1 MFLIELVTSEFKAF
15 NLFGLLIVTTATTV
29 PSSHDSTGT
38 VSIERTSV
46 CGGVMMVGLLG
57 GSRVH
62 RCFPYLLQASN
73 QNHLLIPRSMGEERK
88 PLVRAVDMGKRYG
101 DFVALHP
108 LNVEVHSGEF
118 FGVFGPN
125 GAGKST
131 FIKLLTGQLRP
142 SIGQIEILG
151 IDAEDSPQKL
161 KANIGIVP
169 ESESPPSFLTPSEF
183 LQFVAR
189 LRGLD
194 NLEQH
199 VEHWLDWF
207 GLQEKRDTMCK
218 DLSKGQRQKVMLASA
233 FIHKPKLLFLDEPFA
248 NLDPIYQRKCREWL
262 LDHVKDGG
270 TIFLCSHVLEM
281 AERMCNR
288 MAIINHGKVLAAGTV
303 TGLKE
308 KESETLEDVF
318 IRLVGHSIAEA
329 ERNNEEGVPGEEE

>member
-1 MFLIELVTSEFKAF
+1 MLE
-15 NLFGLLIVTTATTV
+15 
-29 PSSHDSTGT
+29 
-38 VSIERTSV
+38 
-46 CGGVMMVGLLG
+46 
-57 GSRVH
+57 
-62 RCFPYLLQASN
+62 ASN
-73 QNHLLIPRSMGEERK
+73 ENPKLVGMPMGEDSH
-88 PLVRAVDMGKRYG
+88 PLVRAIDMGKRYG
-101 DFVALHP
+101 EFVALHP
-108 LNVEVHSGEF
+108 LNVEVYSGEF

-131 FIKLLTGQLRP
+131 FIKLLTGQLQP
-142 SIGQIEILG
+142 SIGQIEVLG
-151 IDAEDSPQKL
+151 VDAKQSPQKL

-169 ESESPPSFLTPSEF
+169 ESESPPSFLTPTEF

-194 NLEQH
+194 NLDKQ
-199 VEHWLDWF
+199 VEYWLDWF

-262 LDHVKDGG
+262 LDHVSRGG

-288 MAIINHGKVLAAGTV
+288 MAIINHGRVLAAGTV
-303 TGLKE
+303 TGLKQS
-308 KESETLEDVF
+308 KDETLEDVF
-318 IRLVGHSIAEA
+318 IRLVGHSIEEV
-329 ERNNEEGVPGEEE
+329 ERHTEEGITSEEE

>member
-1 MFLIELVTSEFKAF
+1 MI
-15 NLFGLLIVTTATTV
+15 
-29 PSSHDSTGT
+29 
-38 VSIERTSV
+38 
-46 CGGVMMVGLLG
+46 
-57 GSRVH
+57 
-62 RCFPYLLQASN
+62 QASN
-73 QNHLLIPRSMGEERK
+73 ENLEFVGQAMGEETQ
-88 PLVRAVDMGKRYG
+88 PLVRAADMGKRYG
-101 DFVALHP
+101 EFVALHP
-108 LNVEVHSGEF
+108 LNVEVYSGEF

-131 FIKLLTGQLRP
+131 FIKLLTGQLQP
-142 SIGQIEILG
+142 SIGQIEVLG
-151 IDAEDSPQKL
+151 VDAKQSPQKL

-169 ESESPPSFLTPSEF
+169 ESESPPSFLTPTEF

-194 NLEQH
+194 NLDEQ
-199 VEHWLDWF
+199 VEYWLDWF

-262 LDHVKDGG
+262 LDHVANGG

-288 MAIINHGKVLAAGTV
+288 MAIINHGRVLAAGTV
-303 TGLKE
+303 SGLKE
-308 KESETLEDVF
+308 SEDETLEDVF
-318 IRLVGHSIAEA
+318 IRLVGHSIEEV
-329 ERNNEEGVPGEEE
+329 ERHTEEGITSEEE

>member
-1 MFLIELVTSEFKAF
+1 MI
-15 NLFGLLIVTTATTV
+15 
-29 PSSHDSTGT
+29 
-38 VSIERTSV
+38 
-46 CGGVMMVGLLG
+46 
-57 GSRVH
+57 
-62 RCFPYLLQASN
+62 QASN
-73 QNHLLIPRSMGEERK
+73 ENLEFVGKAMGEETQ

-101 DFVALHP
+101 EFVALHP
-108 LNVEVHSGEF
+108 LNVEVYSGEF

-131 FIKLLTGQLRP
+131 FIKLLTGQLQP
-142 SIGQIEILG
+142 SIGHIEVLG
-151 IDAEDSPQKL
+151 VDAKQSPQKL

-169 ESESPPSFLTPSEF
+169 ESESPPSFLTPTEF

-194 NLEQH
+194 NLDEQ
-199 VEHWLDWF
+199 VEYWLDWF

-262 LDHVKDGG
+262 LDHVANGG

-288 MAIINHGKVLAAGTV
+288 MAIINHGRVLAAGTV
-303 TGLKE
+303 SGLKE
-308 KESETLEDVF
+308 SEDETLEDVF
-318 IRLVGHSIAEA
+318 IRLVGHSIEEV
-329 ERNNEEGVPGEEE
+329 ERHTEEGITSEEE

>member
-1 MFLIELVTSEFKAF
+1 VI
-15 NLFGLLIVTTATTV
+15 
-29 PSSHDSTGT
+29 
-38 VSIERTSV
+38 
-46 CGGVMMVGLLG
+46 
-57 GSRVH
+57 
-62 RCFPYLLQASN
+62 QASN
-73 QNHLLIPRSMGEERK
+73 ENLEFVGQAMGEETQ

-101 DFVALHP
+101 EFVALHP
-108 LNVEVHSGEF
+108 LNVEVYSGEF

-131 FIKLLTGQLRP
+131 FIKLLTGQLQP
-142 SIGQIEILG
+142 SIGQIEVLG
-151 IDAEDSPQKL
+151 VDAKQSPQKL

-169 ESESPPSFLTPSEF
+169 ESESPPSFLTPTEF

-194 NLEQH
+194 NLDEQ
-199 VEHWLDWF
+199 VEYWLDWF

-262 LDHVKDGG
+262 LDHVANGG

-288 MAIINHGKVLAAGTV
+288 MAIINHGRVLAAGTV
-303 TGLKE
+303 TGLKQSE
-308 KESETLEDVF
+308 DETLEDVF
-318 IRLVGHSIAEA
+318 IRLVGHSIEEV
-329 ERNNEEGVPGEEE
+329 ERHTEEGITSEEE

>member
-1 MFLIELVTSEFKAF
+1 M
-15 NLFGLLIVTTATTV
+15 
-29 PSSHDSTGT
+29 
-38 VSIERTSV
+38 
-46 CGGVMMVGLLG
+46 
-57 GSRVH
+57 
-62 RCFPYLLQASN
+62 LQASN
-73 QNHLLIPRSMGEERK
+73 ENLQLIRECMGDDAQ

-101 DFVALHP
+101 EFVALHP

-131 FIKLLTGQLRP
+131 FIKLLTGQLQP
-142 SIGQIEILG
+142 SIGQIEVLG
-151 IDAEDSPQKL
+151 VDAKQSPQKL

-169 ESESPPSFLTPSEF
+169 ESESPPSFLTPTEF

-189 LRGLD
+189 LRGLED
-194 NLEQH
+194 LDEQ
-199 VEHWLDWF
+199 VEYWLDWF

-262 LDHVKDGG
+262 LDHVANGG

-288 MAIINHGKVLAAGTV
+288 MAIINHGRVLAAGTV
-303 TGLKE
+303 SGLKE
-308 KESETLEDVF
+308 SEDETLEDVF
-318 IRLVGHSIAEA
+318 IRLVGHSIEEV
-329 ERNNEEGVPGEEE
+329 ERHTEEGINAEEE

>member
-1 MFLIELVTSEFKAF
+1 MI
-15 NLFGLLIVTTATTV
+15 
-29 PSSHDSTGT
+29 
-38 VSIERTSV
+38 
-46 CGGVMMVGLLG
+46 
-57 GSRVH
+57 
-62 RCFPYLLQASN
+62 QASN
-73 QNHLLIPRSMGEERK
+73 ENLEFVGQAMGEETQ
-88 PLVRAVDMGKRYG
+88 PLVRAADMGKRYG
-101 DFVALHP
+101 EFVALHP
-108 LNVEVHSGEF
+108 LNVEVYSGEF

-131 FIKLLTGQLRP
+131 FIKLLTGQLQP
-142 SIGQIEILG
+142 SIGQIEVLG
-151 IDAEDSPQKL
+151 VDAKQSPQKL

-169 ESESPPSFLTPSEF
+169 ESESPPSFLTPTEF

-194 NLEQH
+194 NLDEQ
-199 VEHWLDWF
+199 VEYWLDWF

-262 LDHVKDGG
+262 LDHVADGG

-288 MAIINHGKVLAAGTV
+288 MAIINHGRVLAAGTV
-303 TGLKE
+303 SGLKE
-308 KESETLEDVF
+308 SENETLEDVF
-318 IRLVGHSIAEA
+318 IRLVGHSIEEV
-329 ERNNEEGVPGEEE
+329 ERHTEEGITSEEE

>member
-1 MFLIELVTSEFKAF
+1 
-15 NLFGLLIVTTATTV
+15 
-29 PSSHDSTGT
+29 
-38 VSIERTSV
+38 
-46 CGGVMMVGLLG
+46 
-57 GSRVH
+57 
-62 RCFPYLLQASN
+62 
-73 QNHLLIPRSMGEERK
+73 MGEERK

-169 ESESPPSFLTPSEF
+169 ESESPPSFLTPAEF

-194 NLEQH
+194 NLEQN

-288 MAIINHGKVLAAGTV
+288 MAIINNGKVLAAGTV

-308 KESETLEDVF
+308 NESETLEDVF
-318 IRLVGHSIAEA
+318 IRLVGHSIEDA
-329 ERNNEEGVPGEEE
+329 ERNTEEGVSSEEE

>member
-1 MFLIELVTSEFKAF
+1 
-15 NLFGLLIVTTATTV
+15 
-29 PSSHDSTGT
+29 
-38 VSIERTSV
+38 
-46 CGGVMMVGLLG
+46 
-57 GSRVH
+57 
-62 RCFPYLLQASN
+62 
-73 QNHLLIPRSMGEERK
+73 MGEERK

-169 ESESPPSFLTPSEF
+169 ESESPPSFLTPAEF

-194 NLEQH
+194 NLEQN

-262 LDHVKDGG
+262 LDHVKEGG

-288 MAIINHGKVLAAGTV
+288 MAIINNGKVLAAGTV

-308 KESETLEDVF
+308 NESETLEDVF
-318 IRLVGHSIAEA
+318 IRLVGHSIEEA
-329 ERNNEEGVPGEEE
+329 ERNNEEGVSNEEE

>member
-1 MFLIELVTSEFKAF
+1 VI
-15 NLFGLLIVTTATTV
+15 
-29 PSSHDSTGT
+29 
-38 VSIERTSV
+38 
-46 CGGVMMVGLLG
+46 
-57 GSRVH
+57 
-62 RCFPYLLQASN
+62 QASN
-73 QNHLLIPRSMGEERK
+73 ENLEFVGHDMGEETQ
-88 PLVRAVDMGKRYG
+88 PLVRAADMGKRYG
-101 DFVALHP
+101 EFVALHP
-108 LNVEVHSGEF
+108 LNVEVYSGEF

-131 FIKLLTGQLRP
+131 FIKLLTGQLQP
-142 SIGQIEILG
+142 SIGQIEVLG
-151 IDAEDSPQKL
+151 VDARQSPQKL

-169 ESESPPSFLTPSEF
+169 ESESPPSFLTPTEF

-194 NLEQH
+194 NLEEQ
-199 VEHWLDWF
+199 VEYWLDWF

-262 LDHVKDGG
+262 LDHVANGG

-288 MAIINHGKVLAAGTV
+288 MAIINHGRVLAAGTV
-303 TGLKE
+303 SGLKE
-308 KESETLEDVF
+308 SEDETLEDVF
-318 IRLVGHSIAEA
+318 IRLVGHSIEEV
-329 ERNNEEGVPGEEE
+329 ERHTEEGITSEEE